1 MIGLA
6 IENGFSVA
14 GLDFSPIKGPEGN
27 IEYLLHLKK
36 HPEGTEVPVSLDV
49 SVEDVVKEA
58 HGQLD

>member
-1 MIGLA
+1 MSISMEPCHSFL
-6 IENGFSVA
+6 FSHQ
-14 GLDFSPIKGPEGN
+14 GPEGN

-36 HPEGTEVPVSLDV
+36 HPEGTEVPVSFDV